1 MTDRLS
7 KYRDHMMEQIKIST
21 VMPGEKTSGLQFFEG
36 RVQAG
41 FPSPAQGEYADTI
54 DLNRALIT
62 NPAATFCARVIGNSM
77 VDAGIN
83 EGDLL
88 IIDRSIT
95 PHNGSIAVCFIDGD
109 LTVKRLSIR
118 QDGVFLTPANASF
131 PELQVGEE
139 SNFQVWGVVSHI
151 IKKV

>member
-1 MTDRLS
+1 MKKED
-7 KYRDHMMEQIKIST
+7 IKISGIKAGDNE
-21 VMPGEKTSGLQFFEG
+21 PQNSGLQFFEN
-36 RVQAG
+36 RLQAG
-41 FPSPAQGEYADTI
+41 FPSPAQNEYADTI

-88 IIDRSIT
+88 IIDRSII
-95 PHNGSIAVCFIDGD
+95 PHDGNIAVCFVDGD
-109 LTVKRLSIR
+109 FTVKRLSVR
-118 QDGVFLTPANASF
+118 DEGVFLTPANSKF
-131 PELQVGEE
+131 PELKVDEE
-139 SNFQVWGVVSHI
+139 SDFKVWGVVSHI

>member
-1 MTDRLS
+1 MD
-7 KYRDHMMEQIKIST
+7 KITISE
-21 VMPGEKTSGLQFFEG
+21 VKPEEKTSGLQFFEG
-36 RVQAG
+36 RIQAG

-88 IIDRSIT
+88 IIDRSVT
-95 PHNGSIAVCFIDGD
+95 PHDGCIAVCFIDGD
-109 LTVKRLSIR
+109 FTVKRLAVR
-118 QDGVFLTPANASF
+118 DDGVYLQPANASF
-131 PELQVGEE
+131 PEIKVFED
-139 SNFQVWGVVSHI
+139 SDFQVWGVVSHI
-151 IKKV
+151 VKKV

>member
-1 MTDRLS
+1 MQEE
-7 KYRDHMMEQIKIST
+7 MKISKVEST
-21 VMPGEKTSGLQFFEG
+21 SGEQTSGLQFFEN

-41 FPSPAQGEYADTI
+41 FPSPAQGEYADSI

-62 NPAATFCARVIGNSM
+62 NPAATFCARVIGDSM
-77 VDAGIN
+77 VDVGIN

-95 PHNGSIAVCFIDGD
+95 AHDGSIAVCFVDGEY
-109 LTVKRLSIR
+109 TVKRLSIH
-118 QDGVFLTPANASF
+118 DDAIYLTPANASY
-131 PELQVGEE
+131 PELKVTEE
-139 SNFQVWGVVSHI
+139 NNFTVWGVVSHI

>member
-1 MTDRLS
+1 
-7 KYRDHMMEQIKIST
+7 MEEIKISSI
-21 VMPGEKTSGLQFFEG
+21 GGDEKTSGLQFFET

-41 FPSPAQGEYADTI
+41 FPSPAQGEYAETI

-62 NPAATFCARVIGNSM
+62 NPAATFCARVMGNSM

-95 PHNGSIAVCFIDGD
+95 PHDGNIAVCFVDGD
-109 LTVKRLSIR
+109 FTVKRLSVR
-118 QDGVFLTPANASF
+118 DDGIYLTPANASF
-131 PELQVGEE
+131 PALHVSPD

-151 IKKV
+151 IKRV

>member
-1 MTDRLS
+1 MD
-7 KYRDHMMEQIKIST
+7 KITISE
-21 VMPGEKTSGLQFFEG
+21 VKSEEKSSGLQFFEG
-36 RVQAG
+36 RIQAG

-95 PHNGSIAVCFIDGD
+95 PHDGCIAVCFIDGD
-109 LTVKRLSIR
+109 FTVKRLAVR
-118 QDGVFLTPANASF
+118 DDGVYLQPANANF
-131 PELQVGEE
+131 PEIKVFED
-139 SNFQVWGVVSHI
+139 SDFQVWGVVVWT
-151 IKKV
+151 IKKWK

>member
-1 MTDRLS
+1 MS
-7 KYRDHMMEQIKIST
+7 EIKISE
-21 VMPGEKTSGLQFFEG
+21 VKPEEKTSGLQFFEG

-41 FPSPAQGEYADTI
+41 FPSPAQGEYADVI

-77 VDAGIN
+77 IDAGIN

-88 IIDRSIT
+88 IIDRSLT
-95 PHNGSIAVCFIDGD
+95 PHDGNIAVCFIDGD
-109 LTVKRLSIR
+109 FTVKRLSMR
-118 QDGVFLTPANASF
+118 DNRLFLTPANADY
-131 PELQVGEE
+131 PELPVNED

-151 IKKV
+151 IKRV

>member
-1 MTDRLS
+1 MQD
-7 KYRDHMMEQIKIST
+7 EIKISR
-21 VMPGEKTSGLQFFEG
+21 VDSSAGEKTAGLQFFEN

-41 FPSPAQGEYADTI
+41 FPSPAQGEYADSI

-62 NPAATFCARVIGNSM
+62 NPASTFCARVIGDSM

-95 PHNGSIAVCFIDGD
+95 PHDGSIAVCFIDGEF
-109 LTVKRLSIR
+109 TVKRLSMHD
-118 QDGVFLTPANASF
+118 DGIYLTPANASY
-131 PELQVGEE
+131 PELRVTED
-139 SNFQVWGVVSHI
+139 SSFTVWGVVSHI
-151 IKKV
+151 IKKL

>member
-1 MTDRLS
+1 MQ
-7 KYRDHMMEQIKIST
+7 EEIKISKVET
-21 VMPGEKTSGLQFFEG
+21 SAGEKTAGLQFFEN

-41 FPSPAQGEYADTI
+41 FPSPAQGEYADSI

-62 NPAATFCARVIGNSM
+62 NPASTFCARVIGDSM

-95 PHNGSIAVCFIDGD
+95 PYDGSIAVCFIDGEF
-109 LTVKRLSIR
+109 TVKRLSIH
-118 QDGVFLTPANASF
+118 DDAVYLTPANASF
-131 PELQVGEE
+131 PELKVSED
-139 SNFQVWGVVSHI
+139 SNFQVWGIVSHI
-151 IKKV
+151 IKKL

>member
-1 MTDRLS
+1 MQ
-7 KYRDHMMEQIKIST
+7 EEIKISQVKPDEQT
-21 VMPGEKTSGLQFFEG
+21 VGLQFFEG

-88 IIDRSIT
+88 IIDRSLT
-95 PHNGSIAVCFIDGD
+95 PHDGSIAVCFIDGD
-109 LTVKRLSIR
+109 FTVKRLSVR
-118 QDGVFLTPANASF
+118 ADGVFLTPANATF
-131 PELQVGEE
+131 PEMRVPEE
-139 SNFQVWGVVSHI
+139 SSFQIWGVVSHI
-151 IKKV
+151 VKKV

>member
-1 MTDRLS
+1 MD
-7 KYRDHMMEQIKIST
+7 EIKIS
-21 VMPGEKTSGLQFFEG
+21 PLQPDEKTFGLQFFEG
-36 RVQAG
+36 RLQAG

-88 IIDRSIT
+88 IIDRSLS
-95 PHNGSIAVCFIDGD
+95 PHNGNIAVCFIDGD
-109 LTVKRLSIR
+109 FTVKRLSVR
-118 QDGVFLTPANASF
+118 DDGVYLTPANSSF
-131 PELQVGEE
+131 PELKVGED
-139 SNFQVWGVVSHI
+139 SNFQIWGVVSHI
-151 IKKV
+151 IKRV

>member
-1 MTDRLS
+1 MQQ
-7 KYRDHMMEQIKIST
+7 EIKISQ
-21 VMPGEKTSGLQFFEG
+21 VEPASEEKTSGLQFFET

-41 FPSPAQGEYADTI
+41 FPSPAQSEYADSI

-95 PHNGSIAVCFIDGD
+95 PHDGCIAVCFIDGD
-109 LTVKRLSIR
+109 FTVKRLSVR
-118 QDGVFLTPANASF
+118 PDGVYLTPANAAF
-131 PELQVGEE
+131 PEIKVVEDN
-139 SNFQVWGVVSHI
+139 NFQVWGVVSHI
-151 IKKV
+151 VKKV

>member
-1 MTDRLS
+1 MKKD
-7 KYRDHMMEQIKIST
+7 IKISQ
-21 VMPGEKTSGLQFFEG
+21 VKSDEKTSGLQFFES

-41 FPSPAQGEYADTI
+41 FPSPAHGEYPDSI

-88 IIDRSIT
+88 IIDRSLT
-95 PHNGSIAVCFIDGD
+95 PHDGSIAVCFIDGD
-109 LTVKRLSIR
+109 FTVKRLSVR
-118 QDGVFLTPANASF
+118 DDGIFLTPANADF
-131 PELQVGEE
+131 PEMRVPEE
-139 SNFQVWGVVSHI
+139 SSFQIWGVVSHI
-151 IKKV
+151 VKKV

>member
-1 MTDRLS
+1 MD
-7 KYRDHMMEQIKIST
+7 EVKISQ
-21 VMPGEKTSGLQFFEG
+21 VKPEEKTSGLQFFEG

-62 NPAATFCARVIGNSM
+62 NPASTFCARVIGNSM

-88 IIDRSIT
+88 IIDRAVT

-109 LTVKRLSIR
+109 FTVKRLSIR
-118 QDGVFLTPANASF
+118 NDGIFLTPANASY
-131 PELQVGEE
+131 PEIPVSEG
-139 SNFQVWGVVSHI
+139 SHFQVWGVVSHI

>member
-1 MTDRLS
+1 MQED
-7 KYRDHMMEQIKIST
+7 IIISD
-21 VMPGEKTSGLQFFEG
+21 VKPVIEKQTSGLQFFEG

-88 IIDRSIT
+88 IIDRSLT
-95 PHNGSIAVCFIDGD
+95 PHDGNIAVCFVDGD
-109 LTVKRLSIR
+109 FTVKRLSVR
-118 QDGVFLTPANASF
+118 DDGIYLIPANAQF
-131 PELQVGEE
+131 PELRVSEE

-151 IKKV
+151 IKKL

>member
-1 MTDRLS
+1 MNN
-7 KYRDHMMEQIKIST
+7 QIKISA
-21 VMPGEKTSGLQFFEG
+21 VAASDEKTSGLQFFET

-62 NPAATFCARVIGNSM
+62 NPAATFCARVIGDSM

-88 IIDRSIT
+88 IIDRTLT
-95 PHNGSIAVCFIDGD
+95 PHDGTIAVCFIDGD
-109 LTVKRLSIR
+109 FTVKRLSIR
-118 QDGVFLTPANASF
+118 EEGLFLTPANASF
-131 PELQVGEE
+131 PELRVSED
-139 SNFQVWGVVSHI
+139 SNFEVWGVVSHI
-151 IKKV
+151 IKRL

>member
-1 MTDRLS
+1 MD
-7 KYRDHMMEQIKIST
+7 QIKISE
-21 VMPGEKTSGLQFFEG
+21 VKPEEKTSGLQFFEG

-41 FPSPAQGEYADTI
+41 FPSPAQGEYADSI

-62 NPAATFCARVIGNSM
+62 NPEATFCARVIGNSM

-88 IIDRSIT
+88 IIDRSLT
-95 PHNGSIAVCFIDGD
+95 PHDGNIAVCFIDGD
-109 LTVKRLSIR
+109 FTVKRLSMR
-118 QDGVFLTPANASF
+118 DNRLFLTPANADY
-131 PELQVGEE
+131 PELPVNED

-151 IKKV
+151 IKRV

>member
-1 MTDRLS
+1 MQED
-7 KYRDHMMEQIKIST
+7 IKISQ
-21 VMPGEKTSGLQFFEG
+21 VKADEQTSGLQFFES

-41 FPSPAQGEYADTI
+41 FPSPAQGEYADSI

-88 IIDRSIT
+88 IIDRSLT
-95 PHNGSIAVCFIDGD
+95 PVDGKIAVCFIDGD
-109 LTVKRLSIR
+109 FTVKRLSVR
-118 QDGVFLTPANASF
+118 EDGVFLTPANANY
-131 PELQVGEE
+131 PELRVCEE
-139 SNFQVWGVVSHI
+139 SSFQVWGVVSHI
-151 IKKV
+151 IKRV

>member
-1 MTDRLS
+1 
-7 KYRDHMMEQIKIST
+7 MEEEIKISGIQT
-21 VMPGEKTSGLQFFEG
+21 IDSDQQPTGLRFFEN

-41 FPSPAQGEYADTI
+41 FPSPAQNEYADSI

-88 IIDRSIT
+88 IIDRSLV
-95 PHNGSIAVCFIDGD
+95 PHDGNIAVCFIDGD
-109 LTVKRLSIR
+109 FTVKRLSIR
-118 QDGVFLTPANASF
+118 EDGIFMTPANAKF
-131 PELQVGEE
+131 PELKVSEE
-139 SNFQVWGVVSHI
+139 SNFKVWGVVSHI
-151 IKKV
+151 IKRV

>member
-1 MTDRLS
+1 
-7 KYRDHMMEQIKIST
+7 MEEIKISE
-21 VMPGEKTSGLQFFEG
+21 VKSEEKTSGLQFFEG

-62 NPAATFCARVIGNSM
+62 NPSATFCARVIGNSM

-88 IIDRSIT
+88 IIDRSLT
-95 PHNGSIAVCFIDGD
+95 PHDGSIAVCFIDGD
-109 LTVKRLSIR
+109 FTVKRLSVR
-118 QDGVFLTPANASF
+118 EEGVFLTPANADF
-131 PELQVGEE
+131 PEMAVPED

-151 IKKV
+151 IKRV

>member
-1 MTDRLS
+1 MD
-7 KYRDHMMEQIKIST
+7 EIKISE
-21 VMPGEKTSGLQFFEG
+21 VKADEKTSGLQFFES

-41 FPSPAQGEYADTI
+41 FPSPAQGEYADSI

-88 IIDRSIT
+88 IIDRSID
-95 PHNGSIAVCFIDGD
+95 PHDGSIAVCFIDGD
-109 LTVKRLSIR
+109 FTVKRLSVR
-118 QDGVFLTPANASF
+118 DDGVFLTPANADF
-131 PELQVGEE
+131 PELRVEE
-139 SNFQVWGVVSHI
+139 NSNFQVWGVVSHI

>member
-1 MTDRLS
+1 MD
-7 KYRDHMMEQIKIST
+7 KITISE
-21 VMPGEKTSGLQFFEG
+21 VKPDEKTSGLQFFEG
-36 RVQAG
+36 RIQAG

-95 PHNGSIAVCFIDGD
+95 PYGGCIAVCFVDGD
-109 LTVKRLSIR
+109 FTVKRIAVR
-118 QDGVFLTPANASF
+118 DDGIYLLPANAGF
-131 PELQVGEE
+131 PELKVEE
-139 SNFQVWGVVSHI
+139 FSDFQVWGVVSHI
-151 IKKV
+151 VKKV

>member
-1 MTDRLS
+1 MD
-7 KYRDHMMEQIKIST
+7 EEIKISQ
-21 VMPGEKTSGLQFFEG
+21 VKPDEKTAGLQFFET

-41 FPSPAQGEYADTI
+41 FPSPAQGEYADSI

-62 NPAATFCARVIGNSM
+62 NPAATFCARVIGDSM

-95 PHNGSIAVCFIDGD
+95 PHDGCIAVCFIDGD
-109 LTVKRLSIR
+109 FTVKRLSVR
-118 QDGVFLTPANASF
+118 DDGVFLTPANAAF
-131 PELQVGEE
+131 PELPVREE
-139 SNFQVWGVVSHI
+139 NNFQIWGVVSHI
-151 IKKV
+151 VKRV

>member
-1 MTDRLS
+1 
-7 KYRDHMMEQIKIST
+7 MEEIKISE
-21 VMPGEKTSGLQFFEG
+21 VKSEEKTSGLQFFEG

-62 NPAATFCARVIGNSM
+62 NPSATFCARVIGNSM

-88 IIDRSIT
+88 IIDRSLT
-95 PHNGSIAVCFIDGD
+95 PHDGSIAVCFIDGD
-109 LTVKRLSIR
+109 FTVKRLSVRDEGI
-118 QDGVFLTPANASF
+118 FLTPANADF
-131 PELQVGEE
+131 PEMAVPED

-151 IKKV
+151 IKRV